1 MGSGSTYLGLA
12 TLVVAG
18 CLMCNTKEVS
28 AQCGGSVPD
37 LISQCSEYGQ
47 KTGPK
52 IKPSAACCAVLRE
65 FNVACA
71 CKLITKEVAS
81 LVSIPKVVFVARS
94 CGLNLPP
101 GMQCG
106 AIKIPP
112 KAMK

>member
-1 MGSGSTYLGLA
+1 MGSGSTYVTVA
-12 TLVVAG
+12 VLVVAG

-28 AQCGGSVPD
+28 AQCGVSVND
-37 LISQCSEYGQ
+37 LVSQCSKYVQ
-47 KTGPK
+47 KTGPM
-52 IKPSAACCAVLRE
+52 IKPSAACCAVVRKID
-65 FNVACA
+65 VPCA

-81 LVSIPKVVFVARS
+81 LISIPKSVFVGRS

-112 KAMK
+112 SAK